1 MKNILFLICAAVL
14 IISGCSSIKTIS
26 LSNYSGQISFFD
38 NTSEYYSGDKIMK
51 CKLSDTTTLN
61 GYKCI
66 SWIWF
71 FENGQI
77 KQFETAEDIKMNN
90 FVIPSNST
98 VFLNEQ
104 KPNKIKYIWFSK
116 DVIINNVGCKG
127 GGKISTE
134 FYDNDSL
141 KACFLTSDQNLQGF
155 SCLSSLLKPVY
166 FYPTGKIKIL
176 TLSIDSKFAD
186 TVYKNGESIIVGED
200 GIIRKFER

>member
-1 MKNILFLICAAVL
+1 MKKILFSICTAAL

-26 LSNYSGQISFFD
+26 LSNYSWQISFFD

-51 CKLSDTTTLN
+51 CKLSDTATLN

-98 VFLNEQ
+98 VFFNEQ
-104 KPNKIKYIWFSK
+104 TPNKIKYIWFSK

-141 KACFLTSDQNLQGF
+141 KACFLTKDQNIQGF
-155 SCLSSLLKPVY
+155 PCQSSLLKPVY
-166 FYPTGKIKIL
+166 FYPNGKIKIL
-176 TLSIDSKFAD
+176 TLTIDSKFAD
-186 TVYKNGESIIVGED
+186 AVYKNGESIIVGED
-200 GIIRKFER
+200 GKVSKFKR